1 MNRSGARIV
10 AVAVLVLSACATT
23 TKLDRVVVEYDR
35 TTTDGIA
42 KLLLLNIARA
52 SLDLPMHFTTIAN
65 VVATYRFT
73 AEGGVNPAQTGGRG
87 WLPVPFLRG
96 TVEESPTVSI
106 APMQGEEFT
115 QRLLTPFPEQK
126 LTLLLR
132 QGYDLDALLRL
143 LCAEIRVVVP
153 GQKTPRIFSNRPA
166 NRQGYT
172 MFRRI
177 IAHVSSIQ
185 DRHALY
191 AEPLHYQQEWTVPED
206 AVTPETFEKTYKN
219 FTVTHD
225 RMNRVY
231 HVMNRVNGRVIIT
244 NYDPAVLTNEEQFAL
259 HGEANDVPFNDVLVD
274 IRAEYV
280 GGEYPIHGVLRLR
293 SFHEILMFLGRDL
306 GEDPEY
312 DVALDPRTPKLTENP
327 AHTLAISRT
336 PHSPGGLSVELNGR
350 HYSVRSQHGYQWN
363 KKAFDVLYQLYQM
376 SVSTVLSPGPG
387 ITIAK

>member
-1 MNRSGARIV
+1 MTRSGARVV

-35 TTTDGIA
+35 TTTDGIS

-65 VVATYRFT
+65 VSATYRFT

-87 WLPVPFLRG
+87 WLPVPFLHG
-96 TVEESPTVSI
+96 SVEESPTVSI

-115 QRLLTPFPEQK
+115 QRLLTPFPEQR

-132 QGYDLDALLRL
+132 QGYDVDALLRL
-143 LCAEIRVVVP
+143 LGAEIRVAAS
-153 GQKTPRIFSNRPA
+153 GTKALQIFTNRPA

-177 IAHVSSIQ
+177 IAHISSIQ
-185 DRHALY
+185 DRHSLY
-191 AEPLHYQQEWTVPED
+191 VEPLHYEHAWTVPED
-206 AVTPETFEKTYKN
+206 AVTPETFDRTYKN
-219 FTVTHD
+219 FTVTYDPANH
-225 RMNRVY
+225 VY
-231 HVMNRVNGRVIIT
+231 HVSNRFNGRVIIT
-244 NYDPAVLTNEEQFAL
+244 NYDPAVLTNEERFKL
-259 HGEANDVPFNDVLVD
+259 HVEADEVPSNDVLVD

-293 SFHEILMFLGRDL
+293 SFHEILMFVGRDL
-306 GEDPEY
+306 GEDPEF
-312 DVALDPRTPKLTENP
+312 DVALDPRTPRLTENP
-327 AHTLAISRT
+327 THVLEIRETRHA
-336 PHSPGGLSVELNGR
+336 PGGLSVELDGSY
-350 HYSVRSQHGYQWN
+350 YSIRPQRGYQWN

-376 SVSTVLSPGPG
+376 SVTTVPNAGPG